1 MKIKGIFCLVIMTF
15 LSQILIGC
23 KSTPTEKGVQVAV
36 NSQQVKSEPNIP
48 LSELPESPFNTPYYY
63 TSTKRIFSLMD
74 RAHYVYI
81 KFDDNFSE
89 RVFNQIIKAVDP
101 NNEYLSL
108 ADIKKL
114 SENKYSFDNIIKTSD
129 LSEAYIFIES
139 LNQIID
145 QKLSNAITLAGKAP
159 AVSKGNLSF
168 IRSKLAHRVES
179 NDELIKYWTNKVKID
194 AQNLRYLGVEKE
206 QINET
211 LQNRYLKLRDKHRQQ
226 SLSQK
231 YSLLMNGYAKSID
244 PHTRYLTPILPASVK
259 SVAKIPDDSPQEYG
273 IGLVLNNESGD
284 LKVKDIYPTS
294 PADEGGIRVGDSLAA
309 IVHENGEY
317 IDLQQMDATE
327 AQKLLNGELG
337 SKVNL
342 KAVRKGSSGLEIVEF
357 SLVRNS
363 FSMSDFKVKGMIV
376 TSPLN
381 KADIGIIKIGS
392 FYNGVSD
399 DVKKEVKKLTEQNI
413 SGLLVDLRNN
423 GGGSLYEPTKVAGLF
438 IQKGPV
444 FQIRDGSNKVT
455 LNVIK
460 DESIYYHGPITVLV
474 NGASAGSS
482 EIFSAAMQDYGR
494 GIVLGEQTFGYG
506 TVQQHRGLS
515 RVYDLFDEPLGSL
528 QYTLAKFYRVNGE
541 STQHKGV
548 TPDISLYGLTDDG
561 SREKESDFA
570 LPWDT
575 ISSAKYTQQN
585 NTSTVKV
592 AIKSLK
598 KQHPS
603 KPDVQGLVPSVL
615 LEKALEITD
624 EYIHMLNNT
633 Q

>member
-1 MKIKGIFCLVIMTF
+1 MTL
-15 LSQILIGC
+15 LSQTLIGC
-23 KSTPTEKGVQVAV
+23 KSTPTEKSVQVAD
-36 NSQQVKSEPNIP
+36 NSQQVKSEPSIP

-139 LNQIID
+139 LNKIID
-145 QKLSNAITLAGKAP
+145 QKLSNAITLTGKAP
-159 AVSKGNLSF
+159 AVSIGNLSF
-168 IRSKLAHRVES
+168 VRSKLVHRVES
-179 NDELIKYWTNKVKID
+179 NDDLIKYWTNKVKID

-211 LQNRYLKLRDKHRQQ
+211 LQNRYLKLRDKHREQ

-231 YSLLMNGYAKSID
+231 YNLLMNGYAKSID
-244 PHTRYLTPILPASVK
+244 PHTRYLTPKLPASVK
-259 SVAKIPDDSPQEYG
+259 SVAEIPDDSPQEYG
-273 IGLVLNNESGD
+273 IGLVLDNESGD

-294 PADEGGIRVGDSLAA
+294 PADEGGIRVGDYLAA

-327 AQKLLNGELG
+327 AQKLLNGDLG

-399 DVKKEVKKLTEQNI
+399 DVKKEVTKLTEQNI
-413 SGLLVDLRNN
+413 TGLLIDLRNN
-423 GGGSLYEPTKVAGLF
+423 GGGSLVEPTKLTGLF
-438 IQKGPV
+438 IKEGPV
-444 FQIRDGSNKVT
+444 VQVRGGGNRVQINTIQDNSV
-455 LNVIK
+455 
-460 DESIYYHGPITVLV
+460 YYHGPLTILV
-474 NGASAGSS
+474 NGPSAGSS
-482 EIFSAAMQDYGR
+482 EIFSAAIQDYGR
-494 GIVLGEQTFGYG
+494 GIVLGAQTYGYG

-515 RVYDLFDEPLGSL
+515 RVYDLFDEPLGSF
-528 QYTLAKFYRVNGE
+528 QFTIAKFYRVNGD

-548 TPDISLYGLTDDG
+548 IPDITLYGFADVG
-561 SREKESDFA
+561 SREKESDYA

-575 ISSAKYTQQN
+575 ISSAKYTQLN
-585 NTSTVKV
+585 NTPRVKAAV
-592 AIKSLK
+592 KSLQ
-598 KQHPS
+598 KQHLS
-603 KPDVQGLVPSVL
+603 KPNNKGLEPSIL
-615 LEKALEITD
+615 LEKAIEITD
-624 EYIHMLNNT
+624 EYIHMLKNT
-633 Q
+633 H